1 MRSRQGH
8 SPQLQDLCRIIGDG
22 SCAAVSFDVFDT
34 VLWRRVPRPADV
46 FGLLGGRLRRAE
58 VCPPWLGDAAF
69 RRMRIDAEREA
80 RRCRGSLGSEVSL
93 FDIWRRMPL
102 SLFGGMELEELVQ
115 AEVEFEHALT
125 VVDLDI
131 ASVADLARKEC
142 IPVVLVS
149 DTYFTEDQL
158 SYLLTRPELESLEGV
173 RVFRSHAHGVNKADG
188 LWPVVLNELGLRP
201 EQLVHVG
208 DDRRADHKVPGALGI
223 RAVHYRKGGSGFG
236 ELLEREH
243 RDTDLL
249 GSFDPLLDPEHGDFG
264 LTSLRAKILQAGAR
278 HDTTPEGAAWRY
290 GAAVLGPVL
299 TGFAEWVARTAH
311 DAGTPVVWCPMRE
324 GELLAAMVNEAARVR
339 GLAVEA
345 KPLWLSRHVTS
356 MAIVDSADRQSLAA
370 LIGRGYRLS
379 VREVLDML
387 GLRPGEVPCLAHM
400 LDTIL
405 DNGHTVDRVCDALTE
420 TPNLRNRL
428 ATTTAASRGRL
439 VTALRGCGAL
449 DQPELVLVDLGWAGT
464 TQRQLAQALR
474 LAGVDVQVSGL
485 YLATHEGASQVH
497 MAGLRLESYLSQA
510 GQPAEVALPAARSPE
525 VLEQSVNATCGSL
538 IDYSDDGQP
547 ILGPWVDD
555 PRQTAQRHAVR
566 DGVLSFQQMW
576 NRYAENS
583 TWNCPEL
590 SGSASRQLG
599 TILARALRAPTADEA
614 ALFGGWRHEDNFGS
628 SVITHLLPE
637 DLVAALPYLSPG
649 GLEELDMR
657 DAFWPRLIAASD
669 TRLAAAAHALDTG
682 LLDADVFEPSISPC
696 ETRLRWRT
704 PGGSWHDGVRRPVR
718 INHNGLSFARLVLHE
733 HDVAEVALAIPGRP
747 AIVRVDWIEAKVFVA
762 GRNVP
767 SVLRWDTAED
777 IASLVMAECVYL
789 GGNVVEFES
798 PHSALWL
805 PLAARSGGP
814 VSSAQI
820 SIGFAMLPR
829 SMSRLEPRIPPAA
842 RVARLAQRARAE
854 YRDRGLV
861 GLVAGAGRIFS
872 RRLAGVR

>member
-1 MRSRQGH
+1 M
-8 SPQLQDLCRIIGDG
+8 
-22 SCAAVSFDVFDT
+22 FDT
-34 VLWRRVPRPADV
+34 VLWRRVPRPSDA
-46 FGLLGGRLRRAE
+46 FGLLGGRLRRAGS
-58 VCPPWLGDAAF
+58 CPPWLSDAAF
-69 RRMRIDAEREA
+69 RRMRVDAEREA
-80 RRCRGSLGSEVSL
+80 RSRRGSLGCEVSL

-102 SLFGGMELEELVQ
+102 TLFGGMELEELVR
-115 AEVEFEHALT
+115 AEVGLEHALT

-131 ASVADLARKEC
+131 ASIADLARKQS

-158 SYLLTRPELESLEGV
+158 SHLLTRPELESLEGV
-173 RVFRSHAHGVNKADG
+173 RVFRSQAHGVSKADG
-188 LWPVVLNELGLRP
+188 LWRVVLNELNLRP
-201 EQLVHVG
+201 KQLVHVG
-208 DDRRADHKVPGALGI
+208 DDRRADHKVPSALGI
-223 RAVHYRKGGSGFG
+223 RTVHYRKGDSGFD
-236 ELLEREH
+236 ELLRREQ

-249 GSFDPLLDPEHGDFG
+249 GTFDPLLDPEHGDFG
-264 LTSLRAKILQAGAR
+264 MTSLRAKTLRSGAR
-278 HDTTPEGAAWRY
+278 HGSTPEGAGWRY

-311 DAGTPVVWCPMRE
+311 DTGTPVVWCPMRE
-324 GELLAAMVNEAARVR
+324 GELLSTLVNETARVR

-356 MAIVDSADRQSLAA
+356 MAIVDSADCEALAA
-370 LIGRGYRLS
+370 LIRRGYRLS

-387 GLRPGEVPCLAHM
+387 RLRPGEVPGLAHM
-400 LDTIL
+400 LDTVL
-405 DNGHTVDRVCDALTE
+405 DNDHTIDRVCHTLTE
-420 TPNLRNRL
+420 TPHLRNRL
-428 ATTTAASRGRL
+428 ATTVAASRDRL

-497 MAGLRLESYLSQA
+497 LAGLRLESYLAQA
-510 GQPAEVALPAARSPE
+510 GQPADVALPAARSPE

-538 IDYSDDGQP
+538 VDYTADGQP

-555 PRQTAQRHAVR
+555 PGQTAQRRAVR
-566 DGVLSFQQMW
+566 DGVLSFQRMW

-583 TWNCPEL
+583 VQNWPEL
-590 SGSASRQLG
+590 AGSASRQLG
-599 TILARALRAPTADEA
+599 MILAHALRTPTADEA
-614 ALFGGWRHEDNFGS
+614 GLFGGWRHEDNFGS
-628 SVITHLLPE
+628 SVVTRLLPE
-637 DLVAALPYLSPG
+637 DLVAAIPYLSPG
-649 GLEELDMR
+649 DLEELDMR

-669 TRLAAAAHALDTG
+669 TRLSAAARALDTG
-682 LLDADVFEPSISPC
+682 LVDAAMFEPSIEPC

-704 PGGSWHDGVRRPVR
+704 ADGQWCDGPRCPVR
-718 INHNGLSFARLVLHE
+718 INHNGLSHARLLLNE

-747 AIVRVDWIEAKVFVA
+747 AIVRVDWIEAKVLPA
-762 GRNVP
+762 GRNAP
-767 SVLRWDTAED
+767 EVLRWDTAED
-777 IASLVMAECVYL
+777 IASLVMAECIYL

-798 PHSALWL
+798 RHSAVWL
-805 PLAARSGGP
+805 PLAARGGGP

-829 SMSRLEPRIPPAA
+829 SMSRLEPRIPP
-842 RVARLAQRARAE
+842 VARIGRLTQRARAE
-854 YRDRGLV
+854 YRARGLA
-861 GLVAGAGRIFS
+861 GLVAGAGRIIS